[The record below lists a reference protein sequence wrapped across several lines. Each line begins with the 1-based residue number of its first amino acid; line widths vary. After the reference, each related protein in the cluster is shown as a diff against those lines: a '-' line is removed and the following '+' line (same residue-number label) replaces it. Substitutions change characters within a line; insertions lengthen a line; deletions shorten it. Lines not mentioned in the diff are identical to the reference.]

1 MIHLLITVSK
11 INDKHVDDA
20 HDIDVVMAMCNLL
33 EYSDN
38 YSKTWVSSWQF
49 YTHKPT
55 LHDNKAIIDFPAD
68 NNNDI
73 SFKYDQATR

>member
-1 MIHLLITVSK
+1 
-11 INDKHVDDA
+11 
-20 HDIDVVMAMCNLL
+20 MCNLL

-55 LHDNKAIIDFPAD
+55 LHDNKAIINFPAD

-73 SFKYDQATR
+73 SFKYDQATS